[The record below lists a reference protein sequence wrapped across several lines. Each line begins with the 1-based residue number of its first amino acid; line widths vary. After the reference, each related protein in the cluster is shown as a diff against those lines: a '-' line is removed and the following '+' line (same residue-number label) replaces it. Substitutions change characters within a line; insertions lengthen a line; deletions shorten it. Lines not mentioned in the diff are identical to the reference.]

1 MVLPELNP
9 TQNQEVSP
17 QGQTRTVMVI
27 TWLTEMSES
36 ENDLEVL
43 KDLVSFKEGLTKL
56 RTEFGNRIGAK
67 KEGGRW
73 VFRRR
78 YTLCE
83 NKHAIPLKE
92 GERRNKCPI
101 CGKPVNIIEETPS
114 EVLIQRFYDLLD
126 QEKIVE
132 KLMAGFVVKFPE
144 FTNFL
149 AHIKGIGVV
158 NASRL
163 IVYAYPPKFE
173 FNVNKFRKYAGLA
186 VMFQCPKCGYYYYAG
201 ESSNGKPAI
210 PSKEGWLC
218 PNDGTKL
225 VGTSAKG
232 VRYNRTVKTFL
243 LGILPTSLRLAGGV
257 YAKIIKSFEKE
268 VESKHP
274 DWPKLRVERTAN
286 RKAISLLL
294 AQFYAISLHYRKG
307 VPLHEAY
314 KTVLGKEYERLK
326 NHSDFIEVPITDSLV
341 SNTKSVKYKEVFEK
355 TIKELGINRDEVIE
369 WLKKKKIIE

>member
-1 MVLPELNP
+1 
-9 TQNQEVSP
+9 
-17 QGQTRTVMVI
+17 
-27 TWLTEMSES
+27 MSER
-36 ENDLEVL
+36 DLEVL
-43 KDLVSFKEGLTKL
+43 ENLVPFREGLVKL
-56 RTEFGNRIGAK
+56 RVEFGNRIGVE

-78 YTLCE
+78 YSLCE
-83 NKHAIPLKE
+83 NKHVILLKKDE
-92 GERRNKCPI
+92 KRDRCPI

-114 EVLIQRFYDLLD
+114 EDLIQRFYDLLKQ
-126 QEKIVE
+126 QETVERLIAGIV
-132 KLMAGFVVKFPE
+132 ARFPE

-149 AHIKGIGVV
+149 AFIKGIGPA
-158 NASRL
+158 NAARL
-163 IVYAYPPKFE
+163 ILYAYPSKFE

-201 ESSNGKPAI
+201 ESSDGKPAI
-210 PSKEGWLC
+210 PSKDGWLC

-225 VGTSAKG
+225 VGTAARN

-243 LGILPTSLRLAGGV
+243 LGILATNLRLAGGI

-274 DWPKLRVERTAN
+274 DWPKLKIQRTAN

-294 AQFYAISLHYRKG
+294 AQFYAVSLHYRKG

-314 KTVLGKEYERLK
+314 KWVLGKEYEKLK
-326 NHSDFIEVPITDSLV
+326 NHSDFIEAPITDALV
-341 SNTKSVKYKEVFEK
+341 GNTKSVKYKEAFEK
-355 TIKELGINRDEVIE
+355 TIKELGINRGEVIE